1 MTYEDFLKTKIELAT
16 ESGFDIDDSE
26 INAALMPH
34 QRDAV
39 RWAIRGGRRA
49 LFESFGLGKTVQ
61 EIEFCKLVTDHKRRQ
76 GSYSFAARR

>member
-39 RWAIRGGRRA
+39 RWAIRGGEER
-49 LFESFGLGKTVQ
+49 
-61 EIEFCKLVTDHKRRQ
+61 
-76 GSYSFAARR
+76 YSNRSD